1 MAAMENSMKR
11 IALITLLLIL
21 VVPRTMFAAAEQT
34 AGLKLPQYKKVRLKN
49 GLTVLLM
56 EKHTVPLVGFQV
68 IVKSGSV
75 ADPAAKEGTA
85 WLTANLLRKGTK
97 TRTADQFSSELD
109 FIGGQFGAGAS
120 SDNTNVSAEFV
131 RKDLDK
137 GLDLLAD
144 ALLNPTFPQAEF
156 NKLLKQRV
164 DGLKA
169 EKDRAQAVISTYFN
183 AYLFGSHPYGR
194 PIEGDEKSLAALTRE
209 DVQKFY
215 QSFYTPGNAILAVA
229 GDFSTAEME
238 KLIAQKF
245 EAWPSRTSPAVSLPE
260 PAPVSGKKLLL
271 IDKPDSTQTFYR
283 IGNVGVS
290 RTNPDRVYLEVVNT
304 LFGGRFTS
312 MINTELRI
320 KTGLTYGAGSN
331 FDQRKAR
338 GPFFIS
344 TYTKNSSTG
353 EALDKTLEVL
363 KQLHEKG
370 VTEEQL
376 KSAKNYIEGQFPP
389 TIETARE
396 LARLIAELEFYGLDR
411 REIDDL
417 FAKIDA
423 MTVADAQRVI
433 KQYYPLDNLVFVVI
447 GKSSEVGE
455 VVKKYASQMEKRA
468 ITDPGFGGSAAG
480 VPAAK

>member
-1 MAAMENSMKR
+1 MKR
-11 IALITLLLIL
+11 VGLIALLLVLMI
-21 VVPRTMFAAAEQT
+21 PTAAFAAEQS
-34 AGLKLPQYKKVRLKN
+34 AGLKLPPYKKMRLKN
-49 GLTVLLM
+49 GLTMLLM

-68 IVKSGSV
+68 IVRAGSV
-75 ADPAAKEGTA
+75 ADPAGKEGTS
-85 WLTANLLRKGTK
+85 WMTANLLRKGTK

-120 SDNTNVSAEFV
+120 PDSSGVSAEFV
-131 RKDLDK
+131 KKDLAK

-144 ALLNPTFPQAEF
+144 ALLNPTFPQDEF
-156 NKLLKQRV
+156 TKLLKQRV
-164 DGLKA
+164 DALKS
-169 EKDRAQAVISTYFN
+169 EKDRAQAVMGTYFN
-183 AYLFGSHPYGR
+183 AYLYGNHPYGR
-194 PIEGDEKSLAALTRE
+194 PVEGDEKSLAELKRE
-209 DVQKFY
+209 DAQKFY
-215 QSFYTPGNAILAVA
+215 QSFYTPGNTILAVA

-238 KLIAQKF
+238 KLIGQKF
-245 EAWPSRTSPAVSLPE
+245 AAWPARPSPSVSLPE

-271 IDKPDSTQTFYR
+271 VDKPDSTQTFYR
-283 IGNVGVS
+283 IGNVGVT

-320 KTGLTYGAGSN
+320 KTGLTYGAGSS
-331 FDQRKAR
+331 FDQRKVR

-344 TYTKNSSTG
+344 TYTKNATTG

-363 KQLHEKG
+363 RRLHEKG

-389 TIETARE
+389 TIETARQ
-396 LARLIAELEFYGLDR
+396 LAGLIAELEFYGLDR

-423 MTVADAQRVI
+423 MTLADAQRTI

-447 GKSSEVGE
+447 GKASEIGE
-455 VVKKYASQMEKRA
+455 VVKKYAQQIEMRA
-468 ITDPGFGGSAAG
+468 ITDPGFGAAG
-480 VPAAK
+480 AGIPAAK

>member
-1 MAAMENSMKR
+1 MERLMKR
-11 IALITLLLIL
+11 VGLIAICL
-21 VVPRTMFAAAEQT
+21 VMMASGAASAAQPS
-34 AGLKLPQYKKVRLKN
+34 AGLKLPAYKKVRLKN

-56 EKHTVPLVGFQV
+56 EKHTVPLVGFEV
-68 IVKSGSV
+68 LVKPGSV
-75 ADPAAKEGTA
+75 ADPAGKEGTA
-85 WLTANLLRKGTK
+85 WMTANLLRKGTK

-109 FIGGQFGAGAS
+109 FIGGQFGVGAS
-120 SDNTNVSAEFV
+120 PDSTGIFAEFV
-131 RKDLDK
+131 KKDLDK

-144 ALLNPTFPQAEF
+144 ALVNPTFPQDEF
-156 NKLLKQRV
+156 TKLLKQRV
-164 DGLKA
+164 DGLKS
-169 EKDRAQAVISTYFN
+169 EKDRAQAVMGAYFN
-183 AYLFGSHPYGR
+183 AYLYGSHPYGR
-194 PIEGDEKSLAALTRE
+194 PVEGDEKSLAGLGRD

-215 QSFYTPGNAILAVA
+215 QSFYTPGNTILAVA

-245 EAWPSRTSPAVSLPE
+245 ETWPARSSPAVSLSE
-260 PAPVSGKKLLL
+260 PAPVTGKKLLL
-271 IDKPDSTQTFYR
+271 VDKPDSTQTFYR
-283 IGNVGVS
+283 IGNMGIT
-290 RTNPDRVYLEVVNT
+290 RTNPDRVYLDVVNT

-320 KTGLTYGAGSN
+320 KTGLTYGAGSS
-331 FDQRKAR
+331 FDERRVR

-344 TYTKNSSTG
+344 TYTKNATTA

-370 VTEEQL
+370 VSEEQL

-389 TIETARE
+389 TIETARQ
-396 LARLIAELEFYGLDR
+396 LAGLMAELELYGVDR
-411 REIDDL
+411 REVDDL
-417 FAKIDA
+417 FAKIDG

-455 VVKKYASQMEKRA
+455 VVKKYAPRIDTRV
-468 ITDPGFGGSAAG
+468 ITDPGFGSEAGG
-480 VPAAK
+480 VPGTK

>member
-1 MAAMENSMKR
+1 MKR
-11 IALITLLLIL
+11 VVLIAAVLA
-21 VVPRTMFAAAEQT
+21 MSFFAAELPAQQP
-34 AGLKLPQYKKVRLKN
+34 AGLKLPPFKKVRLKN

-68 IVKSGSV
+68 LVKAGSV
-75 ADPAAKEGTA
+75 ADPAGKDGTA
-85 WLTANLLRKGTK
+85 WLTASLLRKGTK

-120 SDNTNVSAEFV
+120 SDSSGVFAEFV
-131 RKDLDK
+131 KKDLEK

-144 ALLNPTFPQAEF
+144 ALLNPTFPQDEF

-164 DGLKA
+164 DSLKS
-169 EKDRAQAVISTYFN
+169 EKDRAQAVMGAYFN
-183 AYLFGSHPYGR
+183 AYLYGSHPYGR
-194 PIEGDEKSLAALTRE
+194 PVEGDEKSLADLKRD

-215 QSFYTPGNAILAVA
+215 QSSYSPGNTILAVA
-229 GDFSTAEME
+229 GDFSTTEME

-245 EAWPSRTSPAVSLPE
+245 DSWPSRTAPAVPLLE
-260 PAPVSGKKLLL
+260 PAPVTGKRLLL

-283 IGNVGVS
+283 IGNMGIA

-320 KTGLTYGAGSN
+320 KTGLTYGAGSS

-344 TYTKNSSTG
+344 TYTKNATTG

-389 TIETARE
+389 TTETARQ
-396 LARLIAELEFYGLDR
+396 LAGLIAELEFHGLDR

-417 FAKIDA
+417 FSKIDG
-423 MTVADAQRVI
+423 MTLADAQRVI
-433 KQYYPLDNLVFVVI
+433 KQYYPMDNLVFVVI
-447 GKSSEVGE
+447 GKASEIGG
-455 VVKKYASQMEKRA
+455 VVKKYAPQMDTRA
-468 ITDPGFGGSAAG
+468 ITDPGFGSGGAG
-480 VPAAK
+480 VTAAK